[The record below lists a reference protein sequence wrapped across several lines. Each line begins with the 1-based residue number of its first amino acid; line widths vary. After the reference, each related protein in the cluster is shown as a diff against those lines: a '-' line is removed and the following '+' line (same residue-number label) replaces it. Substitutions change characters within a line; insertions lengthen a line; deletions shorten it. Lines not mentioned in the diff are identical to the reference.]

1 MTNFPCTNLWFAV
14 LGLTDECVLGLLIAN
29 QLFTKYGLCL
39 LITQKMMIMNNLFKS
54 IMVTSILLLSAC
66 ATQTGWSPT
75 VDPYGDPNAH
85 RINQDYEE
93 CRQLALRASG
103 GTTQEVAKGA
113 FIGGLLGA
121 ATGAAIGAISGNP
134 GAGAAYGAAI
144 GGFGGGTKQGFESE
158 DAYKRAYSNCMRHR
172 GHYTVN

>member
-1 MTNFPCTNLWFAV
+1 MLTTNPKGEV
-14 LGLTDECVLGLLIAN
+14 
-29 QLFTKYGLCL
+29 
-39 LITQKMMIMNNLFKS
+39 MNNLFKT
-54 IMVTSILLLSAC
+54 ILVTSSLLLSAC

-103 GTTQEVAKGA
+103 GTTQEVVKGA
-113 FIGGLLGA
+113 AIGGLLGA